1 MNVLIVGCQRVGQK
15 LAILLE
21 KLGHDVSVLDA
32 VPQNLEA
39 LNTMQPPFTGMATAG
54 VPIDVDVLRSAGI
67 EACDAV
73 VAVTRDDNVNIMV
86 AQIAREIFQISKIIT
101 RITDPSCKDV
111 YAARFGL
118 RAVCGTNLTA
128 NAVLAGLLEE
138 DAGEQSVVF
147 GSSTALFSAQPA
159 APGSAGLLV
168 SEIRPPR
175 PDMILF
181 GLLHQS
187 GIMELVQ
194 PELRLAEGDKL
205 IFSELAD

>member
-1 MNVLIVGCQRVGQK
+1 MNILIVGCQRVGLK
-15 LAILLE
+15 LVSLLE

-32 VPQNLEA
+32 RPQNLEA
-39 LNTMQPPFTGMATAG
+39 LNTLDPPFTGMATAG
-54 VPIDVDVLRSAGI
+54 VAIDVDVLRSAGI

-86 AQIAREIFQISKIIT
+86 SQIAREIFEVPKIIT
-101 RITDPSCKDV
+101 RITDPACKDV

-128 NAVLAGLLEE
+128 NAVVAGLLEE

-147 GSSTALFSAQPA
+147 GSSTALFSALPA
-159 APGSAGLLV
+159 APGTGGLLV
-168 SEIRPPR
+168 EEVRPPR
-175 PDMILF
+175 PGMLLF
-181 GLLHQS
+181 GLLHQN
-187 GIMELVQ
+187 GIMELVR
-194 PELRLAEGDKL
+194 PELRLSEGDKI